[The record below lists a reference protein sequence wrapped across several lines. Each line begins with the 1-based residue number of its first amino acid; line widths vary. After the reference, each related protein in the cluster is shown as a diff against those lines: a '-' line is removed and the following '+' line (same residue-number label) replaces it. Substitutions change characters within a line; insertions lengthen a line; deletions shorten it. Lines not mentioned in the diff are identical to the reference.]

1 MATWQIEDL
10 TEDEQ
15 NELISLGKKAVL
27 LDSPVVDERDGQE
40 SYLCA
45 VRDE

>member
-10 TEDEQ
+10 TEDEAD
-15 NELISLGKKAVL
+15 ELISLGKKAVL
-27 LDSPVVDERDGQE
+27 LDSPVVDERDGHE
-40 SYLCA
+40 AYLHA